1 MGKRG
6 SDSSEGSEG
15 SEAKEGK
22 EKPLAE
28 ILQVNPEDIKPTCA
42 QDTFKSTDLYRPV
55 PHPLN
60 IFSF

>member
-1 MGKRG
+1 MGKHG
-6 SDSSEGSEG
+6 SDGSEGSEG

-22 EKPLAE
+22 EKPIAE
-28 ILQVNPEDIKPTCA
+28 ILHINPDNIKPTCA
-42 QDTFKSTDLYRPV
+42 QETFQSTELYRPI